1 MTALYHDLDQAALDA
16 QYNLRRAVPAH
27 PAYFARWAAESA
39 AVRAR
44 MPCRLDFAYGDAPQ
58 ATLDLFPALF
68 PAAAAPAPLLVFIHG
83 GYWQAMDKS
92 DFSFV
97 APAYLA
103 AGIAVAVVN
112 HTLAPASD
120 MDVIVAQIRAA
131 VVFLARQGAAL
142 GIDARRIFLAGHSAG
157 GHLTAMA
164 MLTDWS
170 GLGVAGDPV
179 RGGCAIS
186 GVFDLEPIRLCYLN
200 RAIGLDAAA
209 AARNSPLRLL
219 AVAAPPAG
227 SLILAV
233 GGRETDEF
241 RRQQAAFAAAYG
253 ARFRAPA
260 VVAQPDDNHFSI
272 MDRLGERD
280 SPLCGALVD
289 AITQN
294 T

>member
-1 MTALYHDLDQAALDA
+1 MTALYRDLDQAALDA

-27 PAYFARWAAESA
+27 PAYFARWAEESA

-44 MPCRLDFAYGDAPQ
+44 MPCRLDIAYGGAPE
-58 ATLDLFPALF
+58 ATLDLFPA
-68 PAAAAPAPLLVFIHG
+68 PVAPAPLLVFIHG

-112 HTLAPASD
+112 HTLAPAAD
-120 MDVIVAQIRAA
+120 MDAIVAQVRAA

-170 GLGVAGDPV
+170 RLGLGRDPV

-186 GVFDLEPIRLCYLN
+186 GIFDLEPIRLCYLN
-200 RAIGLDAAA
+200 RVIGLDAAA
-209 AARNSPLRLL
+209 ASRNSPLHL
-219 AVAAPPAG
+219 VAAAAAPTG
-227 SLILAV
+227 RLILAV
-233 GGRETDEF
+233 GGRETNEF
-241 RRQQAAFAAAYG
+241 RRQQAAFAGAYG

-260 VVAQPDDNHFSI
+260 VVAPPDDDHFSI
-272 MDRLGERD
+272 MDRFAAAD
-280 SPLCGALVD
+280 SPLCRVLVE
-289 AITQN
+289 AITESA
-294 T
+294 

>member
-1 MTALYHDLDQAALDA
+1 MTALYRDLDQAALDA

-27 PAYFARWAAESA
+27 PAYFARWAEESA

-44 MPCRLDFAYGDAPQ
+44 MPCRLDIAYGGAPQ
-58 ATLDLFPALF
+58 ATLDLFPA
-68 PAAAAPAPLLVFIHG
+68 PVAPAPLLVFIHG

-112 HTLAPASD
+112 HTLAPAAD
-120 MDVIVAQIRAA
+120 MDAIVAQTRAA

-157 GHLTAMA
+157 GHLVAMA

-170 GLGVAGDPV
+170 RLGLDRDPV

-186 GVFDLEPIRLCYLN
+186 GIFDLEPIRLCYLN

-209 AARNSPLRLL
+209 ASRNSPLHLI
-219 AVAAPPAG
+219 AAAAAPAG
-227 SLILAV
+227 PLILAV
-233 GGRETDEF
+233 GGRETNEF
-241 RRQQAAFAAAYG
+241 RRQQAAFAGAYG

-260 VVAQPDDNHFSI
+260 VVAQPDDDHFSI
-272 MDRLGERD
+272 MDRFAEAD
-280 SPLCGALVD
+280 SPLCRALVG
-289 AITQN
+289 AITESA
-294 T
+294 